1 MKIKDIT
8 NHMNDYGTRPRIH
21 VYKTENDYSIHST
34 LHANRSMVADNPDW
48 YYTVMTTEC
57 LTFCLVPKFFHNKGY
72 WVTMVQHNH
81 GDWNKEATYELNLV
95 EA

>member
-1 MKIKDIT
+1 MTITKT
-8 NHMNDYGTRPRIH
+8 NHKMDVQTSTIIYVCDT
-21 VYKTENDYSIHST
+21 KEAAYSIHSA

-57 LTFCLVPKFFHNKGY
+57 KTFCLVPKFFHNKGY

>member
-1 MKIKDIT
+1 MKIKKT
-8 NHMNDYGTRPRIH
+8 DYRMDVNTSTIIY
-21 VYKTENDYSIHST
+21 VCDTKEAAYSIHSA

-57 LTFCLVPKFFHNKGY
+57 VTFCLVPKFFHNKGY